1 MAQDDGGYT
10 RDPLLRNF
18 GAVLRA
24 HREAAGL
31 SRPQLAEA
39 LGCKS
44 GWIEKLETAQKP
56 PSEATADDLDTYFDT
71 GPARTFWTMWRE
83 IKREGKHLTAPP
95 GFDKYTELEA
105 EADAIRKFDAQLV
118 PGLLQTPAYA
128 RAMWATRQTLD
139 AVEDHVA
146 ARMERQEHLA
156 HNKNPRMWF
165 VLDEAALRRPVGGPK
180 VMREQLEQLIEIA
193 TANPRVEIR
202 VLPFSSVTYAGLDG
216 SFTVLSLPRAV
227 DVAYHEGPEISQ
239 VIEDGSTVA
248 EYRVR
253 FDLVMGESF
262 RTDESLAMI
271 RKIMEEYT

>member
-1 MAQDDGGYT
+1 MANDDSAYT
-10 RDPLLRNF
+10 RDPMLRTF

-24 HREAAGL
+24 HREARGL

-39 LGCKS
+39 LGCQFR
-44 GWIEKLETAQKP
+44 WIEKLETARKP

-71 GPARTFWTMWRE
+71 GQARAFWTMWRE
-83 IKREGKHLTAPP
+83 IKRQGKHLAAPP

-105 EADAIRKFDAQLV
+105 EADAIRKFDPQVV

-128 RAMWATRQTLD
+128 RATWVARQTLD
-139 AVEDHVA
+139 DVEEHVA
-146 ARMERQEHLA
+146 TRMERQEHLA

-165 VLDEAALRRPVGGPK
+165 VLDEAALRRPVGGPEI
-180 VMREQLEQLIEIA
+180 MREQLERLIDIA
-193 TANPRVEIR
+193 TTNPRVEVR

-216 SFTVLSLPRAV
+216 SFTVLSLPHGL

-239 VIEDGSTVA
+239 VSEDGTTVA

-253 FDLVMGESF
+253 FDLVMGESL
-262 RTDESLAMI
+262 RNDESLAMI
-271 RKIMEEYT
+271 RKILEEYT